1 MRTSWTLR
9 GGQVVYRST
18 MLETQTCHVLAIA
31 LYEHTGFTLCRIDLC
46 GYNNDDVRNRE
57 ARIDLFLPI

>member
-9 GGQVVYRST
+9 GGQGVYRSA
-18 MLETQTCHVLAIA
+18 MLKMQTCHVPAIA
-31 LYEHTGFTLCRIDLC
+31 LYEQTASHPAGYLCE
-46 GYNNDDVRNRE
+46 YTNDDVQNRE